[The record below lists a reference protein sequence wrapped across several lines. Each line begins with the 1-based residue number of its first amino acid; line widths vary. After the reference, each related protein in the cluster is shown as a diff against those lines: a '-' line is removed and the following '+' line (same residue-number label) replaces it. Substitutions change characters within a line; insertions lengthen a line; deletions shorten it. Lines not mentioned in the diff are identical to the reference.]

1 MHYSP
6 AAAPLQFIYPTIYSA
21 NRVFYLFIL
30 HDYIYICLLRTVTSV
45 DCSFSMETKKNVAK
59 IIKEIKM
66 ELSAKF

>member
-30 HDYIYICLLRTVTSV
+30 HDYAYYVQLQVLIVVLVWKQKKCCKNNKRNKNGIICKV
-45 DCSFSMETKKNVAK
+45 
-59 IIKEIKM
+59 
-66 ELSAKF
+66 LSY